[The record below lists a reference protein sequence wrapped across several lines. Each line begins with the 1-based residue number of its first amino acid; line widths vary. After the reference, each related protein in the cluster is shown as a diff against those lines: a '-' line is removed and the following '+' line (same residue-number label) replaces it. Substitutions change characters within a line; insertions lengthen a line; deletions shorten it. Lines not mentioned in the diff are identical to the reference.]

1 MAYMATA
8 IAQMLVALSYAV
20 SAAVVLAVGYQIV
33 IKVWRKMTMG
43 NIKYKVAVFLSVA
56 LVLSAVIVP
65 QVIPTDDVYGD
76 AGIGISISL

>member
-33 IKVWRKMTMG
+33 IKVWRKNDYG
-43 NIKYKVAVFLSVA
+43 KY
-56 LVLSAVIVP
+56 
-65 QVIPTDDVYGD
+65 
-76 AGIGISISL
+76 